1 MQYRCLNNNKYTR
14 ISVRQAVDNTG
25 VVQFG
30 TGATVVVNT
39 SSFIDYR
46 SQDITDHTS
55 SNYSHWTLPPSA
67 VLMLIPWGRGVLLRT
82 FKSLY
87 PLRLL
92 RNIP

>member
-30 TGATVVVNT
+30 TGATFVVNT

-55 SNYSHWTLPPSA
+55 SNYSHWTLPP
-67 VLMLIPWGRGVLLRT
+67 LRRSYVDT
-82 FKSLY
+82 LGAGGSTTYFQIFVPFKTS
-87 PLRLL
+87 P
-92 RNIP
+92 